1 MKEFMTT
8 GLGFGWWEVSSTIIR
23 TGEPRL
29 KREAAVWLARAERE
43 RDVRAWV
50 VRVVEEVLEE
60 IIGVEVRSVRWRV
73 REGWRV
79 GRLAIVLLVEGC

>member
-1 MKEFMTT
+1 
-8 GLGFGWWEVSSTIIR
+8 VSSTMIR
-23 TGEPRL
+23 AGEPRL

-60 IIGVEVRSVRWRV
+60 IIGVEVRSVRCRV
-73 REGWRV
+73 REGWRE
-79 GRLAIVLLVEGC
+79 GRLAIVWCWRFV